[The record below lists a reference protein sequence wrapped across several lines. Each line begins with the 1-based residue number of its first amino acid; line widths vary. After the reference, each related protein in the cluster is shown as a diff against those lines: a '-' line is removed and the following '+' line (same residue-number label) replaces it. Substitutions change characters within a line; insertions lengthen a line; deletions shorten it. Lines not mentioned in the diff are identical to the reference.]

1 MSCSDVII
9 DAAKRAGIEFDADEA
24 QEIVEILEERLSK
37 RVENAL
43 ADEYED
49 IFKLA
54 RNIAK
59 QARINAVIEK
69 I

>member
-1 MSCSDVII
+1 MSCSEVII

-24 QEIVEILEERLSK
+24 QEIVDILEERLSK

-54 RNIAK
+54 RT
-59 QARINAVIEK
+59 
-69 I
+69 